1 MSKINIRLDS
11 ELVEK
16 VKIIAKKKFSIR
28 NINSS
33 AEATREVLIEFVKK
47 NQKYITT
54 QKSIETISKEP
65 L

>member
-47 NQKYITT
+47 NQKYIT
-54 QKSIETISKEP
+54 QKPIETISEEP